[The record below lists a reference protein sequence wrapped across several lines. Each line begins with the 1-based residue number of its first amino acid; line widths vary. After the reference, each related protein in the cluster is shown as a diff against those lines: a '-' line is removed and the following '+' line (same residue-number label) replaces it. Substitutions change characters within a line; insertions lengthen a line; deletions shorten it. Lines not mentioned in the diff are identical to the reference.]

1 MKTVKDMGGSCVT
14 GNNPWSGG
22 PPGAMQKGKVK
33 FFNETK
39 GFGMVAGD
47 GIKSHELP
55 GHVILIK

>member
-1 MKTVKDMGGSCVT
+1 MGGSCFT

-39 GFGMVAGD
+39 GFGMVAGG

-55 GHVILIK
+55 GQVILIK